1 MNGYFLPGHVHYCQ
15 RGDAFV
21 FLDLKQDDYTLVN
34 GPAAAALKA
43 ISLQRAPTS
52 HDVSNDAFNELLS
65 GGLLVTDPAAG
76 RSIAPTQTDVAVE
89 SLVDRESLLDARVT
103 PANLWNFLAACTTAT
118 MLLRWR
124 PIEATVLRVARRKA
138 DYDRQPLDM
147 AKARELTAAFL
158 RLRGFF
164 PANYL
169 CLFDSLALL
178 EFLARYRI
186 FPTWVFGIRLE
197 PWSAHCWVQHGCC
210 AFNEEVDEAANYTP
224 IMAI

>member
-1 MNGYFLPGHVHYCQ
+1 MSAYFLPRHIHFCQ

-43 ISLQRAPTS
+43 ISLGPAS
-52 HDVSNDAFNELLS
+52 ALHDMSNDAVSELLG
-65 GGLLVTDPAAG
+65 GGLLVTDPTAG
-76 RSIAPTQTDVAVE
+76 RIIAPTQTDAAVE

-103 PANLWNFLAACTTAT
+103 LANVLNFALACITAA
-118 MLLRWR
+118 MQLRWR

-138 DYDRQPLDM
+138 DGGQSIDM
-147 AKARELTAAFL
+147 ARARELTAAFL

-197 PWSAHCWVQHGCC
+197 PWSAHCWIQHGSC
-210 AFNEEVDEAANYTP
+210 AFNEEADEAANYTP